1 MMEIPLGAKVCPFC
15 RNDPRSQFEIDIT
28 NSLAEAGARELSKPG
43 GFRQFMSLFLGMWF
57 GFMAWLFTK
66 ENSITFGVIAAV
78 VGFALP
84 YIPLI
89 FKSNEQQFNEDEDE
103 DEDEDLESL
112 SFLDLNKSEKFL
124 SLSAKDQFIFRF
136 KHHPFKSTLSLLLF
150 FGLMYLA
157 LVVFKF

>member
-1 MMEIPLGAKVCPFC
+1 MEIPLGAKVCPFC
-15 RNDPRSQFEIDIT
+15 RNDPRSQFEIDVT
-28 NSLAEAGARELSKPG
+28 NSLAEGAARELSKPG

-66 ENSITFGVIAAV
+66 DNSTTYGIIAAV

-84 YIPLI
+84 YIPLL
-89 FKSNEQQFNEDEDE
+89 FNSNKQQFEEEE

-112 SFLDLNKSEKFL
+112 SFLELNNSKKFL

-136 KHHPFKSTLSLLLF
+136 KHHPLTSTIALLLF
-150 FGLMYLA
+150 FGLIFAFVLYKIEY
-157 LVVFKF
+157 KF